1 MLMEEDTD
9 KPSFEEAIERLE
21 EIVVSME
28 EGDTTLAELV
38 DRFEEGTKL
47 AKACN
52 ERLQEAESRIAL
64 VRQNQDGLSLE
75 DLSEDE
81 D

>member
-1 MLMEEDTD
+1 MLMEENAD

-21 EIVVSME
+21 KIVASME
-28 EGDTTLAELV
+28 EGDTPLAELV
-38 DRFEEGTKL
+38 ERFEEGTKL
-47 AKACN
+47 AKNCN

-64 VRQNQDGLSLE
+64 VRENEDGLSLE

-81 D
+81 G

>member
-1 MLMEEDTD
+1 MLMEENAD

-21 EIVVSME
+21 EIVASME
-28 EGDTTLAELV
+28 EGDTPLAELV

-47 AKACN
+47 AKNCN

-64 VRQNQDGLSLE
+64 VRENEDGLSLE

>member
-1 MLMEEDTD
+1 MLMEKDTD

-47 AKACN
+47 AKTCN

>member
-9 KPSFEEAIERLE
+9 KPNFEEAIERLE
-21 EIVVSME
+21 AIVVSME

-47 AKACN
+47 AKTCN

>member
-1 MLMEEDTD
+1 MEENVD

-21 EIVVSME
+21 KIVASME
-28 EGDTTLAELV
+28 EGDTPLAELV
-38 DRFEEGTKL
+38 ERFEEGTKL
-47 AKACN
+47 AKNCN

-64 VRQNQDGLSLE
+64 VRENEDGLSLE
-75 DLSEDE
+75 DLSEDG

>member
-1 MLMEEDTD
+1 MEENAD

-21 EIVVSME
+21 EIVASME
-28 EGDTTLAELV
+28 EGDTPLAELV

-47 AKACN
+47 AKNCN

-64 VRQNQDGLSLE
+64 VRENEDGLSLE
-75 DLSEDE
+75 DLPEDE

>member
-9 KPSFEEAIERLE
+9 KPNFEEAIERLE
-21 EIVVSME
+21 AIVVSME

>member
-1 MLMEEDTD
+1 MLMEENAD

-47 AKACN
+47 AKTCN

-64 VRQNQDGLSLE
+64 VRQNQEGLSLE